1 MGLVDLVGSIVA
13 SKSRQHWTFDG
24 VATGEPTGGPKT
36 SARQLRADDMD
47 VVFQPIVDLASGKQ
61 FGVEALA
68 RCKEPSFRD
77 PLALFEQA
85 ERDHAVGYVG
95 RLVRD
100 VAFSRCDGV
109 TVFVNL
115 HPAELSS
122 RWLVR
127 PDDPLNFH
135 DAPVF
140 LEVTETAAFEYFD
153 LCRSVTREVC
163 ARSGAKL
170 VIDDFGAGYSNLKRI
185 IDLEPAIVKL
195 DRELTTG
202 LDRDRRQRD
211 LVRYVV
217 QLCEGLGARVVA
229 EGIETVD
236 ELKALRDAGAHYGQ
250 GYLLARPAP
259 LIPEVCWPLTA
270 DGRRRPSA
278 RPKPG
283 STRPS
288 DKPRSR
294 TGRSSGE
301 LTAARPRSNRPSRRR
316 SARPGPAR
324 PSQRPKKSP
333 SRGG

>member
-170 VIDDFGAGYSNLKRI
+170 VIDDFGAGYSNLKRV

-195 DRELTTG
+195 DRELITG

-211 LVRYVV
+211 LIRYVV
-217 QLCEGLGARVVA
+217 QLC
-229 EGIETVD
+229 D

-270 DGRRRPSA
+270 DGRRRPSYRPSRGRA
-278 RPKPG
+278 RD
-283 STRPS
+283 S

-294 TGRSSGE
+294 SGSSSDT
-301 LTAARPRSNRPSRRR
+301 LPAARPRSDRPSRRGSAR
-316 SARPGPAR
+316 PGPGRGSARPGPAR